1 MTSLREIIKSLFNEI
16 KAVLRGFAHET
27 ETALKERLK
36 KLLITSIIISILLA
50 LTISFIGS
58 AAIFTQI
65 GSLEYL
71 MTSMPAWKAWCITGI
86 SSGVIG
92 ALTLLGLFLFIRKQ
106 LKSAPLP
113 ATAKTENTLAEVT
126 MVTKDAKIERVDAEI
141 DEISKRI
148 LLELETA
155 SSTDLSDAYYAKM
168 MLRLSDA
175 HYAKGVLQKIGVSKS
190 GAENEL
196 EKRAVIKVLLF
207 STWLQRLY
215 FIIRSFLMGL
225 IGASVTYL
233 TIWYLGSIN
242 VIESIVI
249 GTFVFVFS
257 LAVTRLFD
265 TQITQVTKKIV
276 ELMASHRGIRD
287 FIMKHF

>member
-1 MTSLREIIKSLFNEI
+1 LTSIREIIEALFKELI
-16 KAVLRGFAHET
+16 VIFKELMRET
-27 ETALKERLK
+27 ETALKKRLK

-50 LTISFIGS
+50 LVISFLGS
-58 AAIFTQI
+58 AAIFTLI
-65 GSLEYL
+65 GSLKYL
-71 MTSMPAWKAWCITGI
+71 STFMPAWKAWYITGI
-86 SSGVIG
+86 SSGIIG
-92 ALTLLGLFLFIRKQ
+92 ALILLGLFLFIRKQ
-106 LKSAPLP
+106 LKSSQLP
-113 ATAKTENTLAEVT
+113 ATAKPEKPVAEVT

-141 DEISKRI
+141 DEISQRI

-155 SSTDLSDAYYAKM
+155 SSTDLSDAHYAKM

-175 HYAKGVLQKIGVSKS
+175 HYAKGVLKKIGGDKS

-225 IGASVTYL
+225 ISAAVTYL
-233 TIWYLGSIN
+233 IVWYLGSIN
-242 VIESIVI
+242 VIGSIII
-249 GTFVFVFS
+249 GTFVFVLS
-257 LAVTRLFD
+257 LAATRLFD

-276 ELMASHRGIRD
+276 ELMASHRAIRD

>member
-1 MTSLREIIKSLFNEI
+1 VPTIKEIIEALFKEI
-16 KAVLRGFAHET
+16 KGFLKEYLNET
-27 ETALKERLK
+27 ETALKKRLK
-36 KLLITSIIISILLA
+36 KLLIISIIVSVLLA
-50 LTISFIGS
+50 LVISFVGS
-58 AAIFTQI
+58 ASLFILI
-65 GSLEYL
+65 GSLKYL
-71 MTSMPAWKAWCITGI
+71 MTFMPAWKAWYITGI

-92 ALTLLGLFLFIRKQ
+92 ALVLLGLFLFIRKQ
-106 LKSAPLP
+106 LSSSQLP
-113 ATAKTENTLAEVT
+113 AISKPENSIVVGP
-126 MVTKDAKIERVDAEI
+126 MVTKGARIERVDAEI

-148 LLELETA
+148 LLELESA
-155 SSTDLSDAYYAKM
+155 SSTDLSDARYAKM

-175 HYAKGVLQKIGVSKS
+175 HYAKGVLQKIGGDKS

-225 IGASVTYL
+225 VSAAVTYL
-233 TIWYLGSIN
+233 VIWYLGSIN
-242 VIESIVI
+242 VIGSII
-249 GTFVFVFS
+249 LGTVVFVFS
-257 LAVTRLFD
+257 LAMTRLFD

-276 ELMASHRGIRD
+276 ELMASHKAIRD